1 MSIGDERRRLA
12 VYCASRLGGR
22 PAFAAA
28 ATAVGDHLARRG
40 ADLVYGGAHVGL
52 MGRVADAAVAGGSHV
67 IGVITDELGDREIAH
82 EGIHDLRRV
91 MDMPARKRAMY
102 DEADAF
108 LALPG
113 GVGTMEELFEIL
125 CWAYLGLHHKP
136 VGLLN
141 VEGYYDHLL
150 AFLAGSVDEGLC
162 KPSVLGMLAVD
173 TEPVRLVDR
182 LLDDATTAN
191 GGNIG

>member
-1 MSIGDERRRLA
+1 M
-12 VYCASRLGGR
+12 
-22 PAFAAA
+22 
-28 ATAVGDHLARRG
+28 
-40 ADLVYGGAHVGL
+40 
-52 MGRVADAAVAGGSHV
+52 
-67 IGVITDELGDREIAH
+67 IGVITEELTDREIAH
-82 EGIHDLRRV
+82 EGIHDLRQV
-91 MDMPARKRAMY
+91 MDMPARKRVMY

-125 CWAYLGLHHKP
+125 CWAYLGLHDKP

-150 AFLAGSVDEGLC
+150 AFLEGSIDAGLC
-162 KPSVLGMLAVD
+162 KPRVLGLLAVD
-173 TEPVRLVDR
+173 TDPARLVDR
-182 LLDDATTAN
+182 LLGIEGAGDARRDSERGGPAI